1 MQLFRLLSRVAF
13 IFNVCFLLFA
23 FVNWLPH
30 PPEANLVASVLPIVY
45 LMAIVINILLTFSL
59 VILFLIGKFS
69 AARIPVWLLIV
80 NFLFF
85 IVQSILII
93 KTTQQ

>member
-1 MQLFRLLSRVAF
+1 MRLFRLLSRVAF
-13 IFNVCFLLFA
+13 IFNVCFLLSA
-23 FVNWLPH
+23 FVLWLPH
-30 PPEANLVASVLPIVY
+30 PPEDNLIASVIPIVY
-45 LMAIVINILLTFSL
+45 LMAIVINVLLTLSL
-59 VILFLIGKFS
+59 ITLFVIGKFQ